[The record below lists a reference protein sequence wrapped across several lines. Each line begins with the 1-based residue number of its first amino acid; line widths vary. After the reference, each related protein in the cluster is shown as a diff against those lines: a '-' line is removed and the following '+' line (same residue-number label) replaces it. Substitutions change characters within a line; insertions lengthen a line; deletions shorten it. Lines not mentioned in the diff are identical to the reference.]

1 MTFAGGAGT
10 VGALQR
16 GGLRRLRGTPLGV
29 EGRDAVS
36 AGLDAAVDKEHA
48 MGLQEMSAT
57 ACRALPLLIGI
68 LFAAPAAARETLHC
82 PERLRV
88 ADAPLQSPD
97 LPAGAR
103 VDLAATPP
111 LRLFSS
117 GVYSGPP
124 REMAALVPSNEDTR
138 RPGDAGAS
146 IWRFDAP
153 DPHGLYL
160 VCGYGPDGLVQ
171 VSRRVGDVAR
181 CEATPM
187 RPSSADPTVGILFV
201 CE

>member
-1 MTFAGGAGT
+1 M
-10 VGALQR
+10 VLK
-16 GGLRRLRGTPLGV
+16 
-29 EGRDAVS
+29 DI
-36 AGLDAAVDKEHA
+36 
-48 MGLQEMSAT
+48 SAT
-57 ACRALPLLIGI
+57 ARRALPLLVAT
-68 LFAAPAAARETLHC
+68 LFAVPAAARQTLQC

-88 ADAPLQSPD
+88 AEAPLQSPD
-97 LPAGAR
+97 LPADAGVAF
-103 VDLAATPP
+103 AAAPS

-138 RPGDAGAS
+138 RPGDAGVS

-171 VSRRVGDVAR
+171 VSRHVGDVAR
-181 CEATPM
+181 CEA
-187 RPSSADPTVGILFV
+187 RPLRASGTDPAAGTLFV

>member
-1 MTFAGGAGT
+1 M
-10 VGALQR
+10 VLK
-16 GGLRRLRGTPLGV
+16 
-29 EGRDAVS
+29 DI
-36 AGLDAAVDKEHA
+36 
-48 MGLQEMSAT
+48 SAT
-57 ACRALPLLIGI
+57 ACRALPLLVAT
-68 LFAAPAAARETLHC
+68 LFAVPAAARQTLQC

-88 ADAPLQSPD
+88 AEAPLQSPD
-97 LPAGAR
+97 LPADAR
-103 VDLAATPP
+103 VAFAAAPS

-138 RPGDAGAS
+138 RAGDAGVS

-153 DPHGLYL
+153 DPHGIYL

-171 VSRRVGDVAR
+171 VSRRVEDVAR
-181 CEATPM
+181 CET
-187 RPSSADPTVGILFV
+187 RPLRASGTEPAAGTLFV

>member
-1 MTFAGGAGT
+1 M
-10 VGALQR
+10 VLK
-16 GGLRRLRGTPLGV
+16 
-29 EGRDAVS
+29 DI
-36 AGLDAAVDKEHA
+36 
-48 MGLQEMSAT
+48 SAT
-57 ACRALPLLIGI
+57 ARRALPLLVAT
-68 LFAAPAAARETLHC
+68 LFAVPAAARQTLQC

-88 ADAPLQSPD
+88 AEAPLQSPDLPVAEAPLQSPD
-97 LPAGAR
+97 LPADAR
-103 VDLAATPP
+103 VAFAAAPS

-138 RPGDAGAS
+138 RPGDAGVS

-171 VSRRVGDVAR
+171 VSRHVGDVAR
-181 CEATPM
+181 CEA
-187 RPSSADPTVGILFV
+187 RPLRASGTGPAAGTLFV

>member
-1 MTFAGGAGT
+1 M
-10 VGALQR
+10 VLK
-16 GGLRRLRGTPLGV
+16 
-29 EGRDAVS
+29 DI
-36 AGLDAAVDKEHA
+36 
-48 MGLQEMSAT
+48 SAT
-57 ACRALPLLIGI
+57 ARRALPLLVAT
-68 LFAAPAAARETLHC
+68 LFAVPAAARQTLQC

-88 ADAPLQSPD
+88 AEAPLQSPDLPVAEAPLQSPD
-97 LPAGAR
+97 LPADAR
-103 VDLAATPP
+103 VAFAAAPS
-111 LRLFSS
+111 LRPFSS

-138 RPGDAGAS
+138 RPGDAGVS

-171 VSRRVGDVAR
+171 VSRHVGDVAR
-181 CEATPM
+181 CEA
-187 RPSSADPTVGILFV
+187 RPLRASGTGPAAGTLFV

>member
-1 MTFAGGAGT
+1 M
-10 VGALQR
+10 VLK
-16 GGLRRLRGTPLGV
+16 
-29 EGRDAVS
+29 DI
-36 AGLDAAVDKEHA
+36 
-48 MGLQEMSAT
+48 SAT
-57 ACRALPLLIGI
+57 ARRALPLLVAT
-68 LFAAPAAARETLHC
+68 LFAVPAAARQTLQC

-88 ADAPLQSPD
+88 AEAPLQSPDLPVAEAPLQSPDLPVAEAPLQSPD
-97 LPAGAR
+97 LPADAR
-103 VDLAATPP
+103 VAFAAAPS

-138 RPGDAGAS
+138 RPGDAGVS

-171 VSRRVGDVAR
+171 VSRHVGDVAR
-181 CEATPM
+181 CEA
-187 RPSSADPTVGILFV
+187 RPLRASGTGPAAGTLFV